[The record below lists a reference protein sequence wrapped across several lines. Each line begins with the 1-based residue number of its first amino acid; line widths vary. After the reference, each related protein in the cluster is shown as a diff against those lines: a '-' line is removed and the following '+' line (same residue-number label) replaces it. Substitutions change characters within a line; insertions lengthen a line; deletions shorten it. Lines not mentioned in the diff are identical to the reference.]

1 MQKGDRPVLDK
12 LLGNFGALNEP
23 HYEDYITTDI
33 GALFEAG
40 GLTCDT
46 KYVASS
52 TKTLSFRKPAAE
64 ATAVDEEAAEEA
76 DEEAAVEE
84 AAVEEAV
91 EAAVEEQDVPSDAEV
106 VE

>member
-12 LLGNFGALNEP
+12 ILGNFGALNEP

-64 ATAVDEEAAEEA
+64 ATAVDEEAAEDA
-76 DEEAAVEE
+76 AAGDAVAKDAAEEAKE
-84 AAVEEAV
+84 
-91 EAAVEEQDVPSDAEV
+91 EEQEVPSDAEV
-106 VE
+106 FE